1 MTQGRLKDGFTL
13 VELLVTITVIVLLLA
28 LLAPALDKAM
38 EQAQRVVC
46 ATNQRAI
53 HGGATQYAFANKHVY
68 FICRGREVEATF
80 VTATDGPEYSGNS
93 TDHTVD
99 WLKAMSTVGLAQQ
112 DPIMA
117 AGGKTGAVTQEP
129 LRPPGKMWYC
139 PSTAYK
145 GFWDAFWRQY
155 WTAYHYYGGI
165 ETWRSQLDD
174 GNFEIGVPS
183 RSPVKLNKSSGSWAL
198 TSDRTVLFNKT
209 VWDGLNAEYWG
220 GLPNHRRTEGRGPQ
234 GNNESFV
241 DGSVA
246 WIDGR
251 DLLNIHS
258 YRHDGNVI
266 GFFYQSD
273 LGDLDLPDA
282 ARAETYMD
290 GP

>member
-1 MTQGRLKDGFTL
+1 MTRTVALAFTL
-13 VELLVTITVIVLLLA
+13 IELLVVITIIVVLLA
-28 LLAPALDKAM
+28 LLAPALD
-38 EQAQRVVC
+38 QAIDQTQRVVC
-46 ATNQRAI
+46 ATNQKTI
-53 HGGATQYAFANKHVY
+53 HGGATQYALENKSTY

-99 WLKAMSTVGLAQQ
+99 WLKAMSTVGLAASE
-112 DPIMA
+112 PIMA
-117 AGGKTGAVTQEP
+117 RGGKTVVTQEP

-139 PSTAYK
+139 PSTDYK
-145 GFWDAFWRQY
+145 GFWDSFWRQY
-155 WTAYHYYGGI
+155 WTAYHYYGGVG
-165 ETWRSQLDD
+165 TWRPQLDPKID
-174 GNFEIGVPS
+174 PNVGVPS
-183 RSPVKLNKSSGSWAL
+183 RSPVKLNKSAGSWAL
-198 TSDRTVLFNKT
+198 TSDRTVLLDKS
-209 VWDGLNAEYWG
+209 VWSKWEGAAHPYWS

-273 LGDLDLPDA
+273 LGTLNLPDG

-290 GP
+290 